1 MESFNIGR
9 DWLLLK
15 LYQGQKNERESS
27 QHLVLDRVNTKMT
40 AINNTGNFQ
49 PRIAGDTE
57 SFLLICAKA
66 LHESGLPAHR
76 LERMLEIASLKMGL
90 KADFFISPGS
100 VFASFNV
107 GSQIVTH
114 LKKVGEASLHLEKI
128 DRIESLLSDV
138 SNSKTSIESGI
149 QQLENIQIS
158 ATNYNGWVTTLFF
171 GISTGSAA
179 CVFGGGI
186 LEIVCSFIIGIGI
199 NGLFSFVRV
208 FPRIEKLIVFI
219 AAFYAF
225 VIASVFNSLFIGF
238 NKEVATICGLIL
250 LIPGF
255 SFTVAITEMVN
266 NHLISGLSKFT
277 HSFVIFVMLA
287 LGIGVADKV
296 MHVMLITT
304 PKISA
309 FILPSW
315 SIAIALIG
323 VPVGFIV
330 LLKAKRSDALWISFA
345 CWLSYIMFSFTSSF
359 VDAPIAVFISS
370 ILLGFASNL
379 FAKIKKR
386 NSAIMLVPGMIL
398 LVPGSLGFF
407 SISNLLQSNIVEGIE
422 IALKMLTTSM
432 ALVMGIIV
440 SDVLLKSGND

>member
-1 MESFNIGR
+1 
-9 DWLLLK
+9 
-15 LYQGQKNERESS
+15 
-27 QHLVLDRVNTKMT
+27 MT

-49 PRIAGDTE
+49 PRVAEDPE

-128 DRIESLLSDV
+128 DRIESLLNDV
-138 SNSKTSIESGI
+138 SNSKISIESGI
-149 QQLENIQIS
+149 QQLENIQTS
-158 ATNYNGWVTTLFF
+158 ATNYNVWITTLFF

-287 LGIGVADKV
+287 LGIGVADKL

-345 CWLSYIMFSFTSSF
+345 CWMSYIMFSFTSSF
-359 VDAPIAVFISS
+359 VDAPIAVFLSS
-370 ILLGFASNL
+370 VLLGFASNL